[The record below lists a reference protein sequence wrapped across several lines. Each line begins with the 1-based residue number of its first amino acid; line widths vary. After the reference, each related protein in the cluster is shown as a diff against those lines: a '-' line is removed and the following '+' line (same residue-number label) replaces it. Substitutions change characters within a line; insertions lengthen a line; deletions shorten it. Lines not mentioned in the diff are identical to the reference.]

1 MAADDKTAEKADQV
15 QSGVEGALG
24 QATDADQT
32 HSGSDQT
39 KGAPEP
45 AERRD
50 ANAPDGTQA
59 QRDAANF
66 GGD

>member
-1 MAADDKTAEKADQV
+1 MGADDKMAEKADRV
-15 QSGVEGALG
+15 ESGVEGALG

-32 HSGSDQT
+32 HSGSDRT
-39 KGAPEP
+39 GGAPEP

-50 ANAPDGTQA
+50 ANAPDGTDA
-59 QRDAANF
+59 QRDAATF

>member
-1 MAADDKTAEKADQV
+1 MAAEDKMAEKADQV
-15 QSGVEGALG
+15 ESGVEGALG

-45 AERRD
+45 VERRD
-50 ANAPDGTQA
+50 ANAPDGTDA
-59 QRDAANF
+59 QREATTF
-66 GGD
+66 GGE

>member
-1 MAADDKTAEKADQV
+1 MAAEDKMAEKADQV
-15 QSGVEGALG
+15 ESGVEGALG
-24 QATDADQT
+24 RATDADQT

-45 AERRD
+45 VERRD
-50 ANAPDGTQA
+50 ANAPDGTDA